1 MAKSGKIKQ
10 AVVLFVVT
18 FLVSLIVITYFIKSM
33 SPDVDV
39 EIGGS
44 DEQATQQEDT
54 ESEVKQPIDD
64 RLRWIQMEDNMP
76 GVSKRE
82 DGQSEEI
89 EYKSTD
95 NKVKTND
102 EEKVKEPKTAPQDE
116 ISPQKELAPIEYAKP
131 QPSHPQTSP
140 ARVAPPV
147 PMQTTRSQ
155 SSEDAFK
162 MSKVFVGSYPTI
174 EQAIQAQNRLMN
186 TNISV
191 SPFVKEVNG
200 SYVLQA
206 GSYANAHKAEAVA
219 KEISAAGFPARVVK
233 E

>member
-1 MAKSGKIKQ
+1 MANSSKIKQ
-10 AVVLFVVT
+10 TITLFVIT

-39 EIGGS
+39 EIGGGEES
-44 DEQATQQEDT
+44 SMQHDDT

-64 RLRWIQMEDNMP
+64 RLRWIQMEDNML

-89 EYKSTD
+89 EYKTTD
-95 NKVKTND
+95 NQDKNL
-102 EEKVKEPKTAPQDE
+102 EGEKVRESETSSSDENSEPGA
-116 ISPQKELAPIEYAKP
+116 LAPIEYANPQSQQTEKP
-131 QPSHPQTSP
+131 AVSE
-140 ARVAPPV
+140 PPV
-147 PMQTTRSQ
+147 PVQTSK
-155 SSEDAFK
+155 SGSDEFK

-186 TNISV
+186 TNIAV

-206 GSYANAHKAEAVA
+206 GSYANANKAEIVA

>member
-1 MAKSGKIKQ
+1 MAQSKKVKQ
-10 AVVLFVVT
+10 TWTLFIVT

-44 DEQATQQEDT
+44 DIQTAGE
-54 ESEVKQPIDD
+54 ESSESDIKKAIDD

-82 DGQSEEI
+82 DGAL
-89 EYKSTD
+89 TD
-95 NKVKTND
+95 DVVYEPTNREKEKTKEKTK
-102 EEKVKEPKTAPQDE
+102 EEKQIEPIENGQ
-116 ISPQKELAPIEYAKP
+116 ELAPIEYVNP
-131 QPSHPQTSP
+131 QNKASTQPPTP
-140 ARVAPPV
+140 AE
-147 PMQTTRSQ
+147 QTT
-155 SSEDAFK
+155 EPFK
-162 MSKVFVGSYPTI
+162 MSKVYVGSYPTI
-174 EQAIQAQNRLMN
+174 EQAIQAQNKLMN

-206 GSYANAHKAEAVA
+206 GSYANAGKAEAVSR
-219 KEISAAGFPARVVK
+219 EINSVGFQARVVK

>member
-1 MAKSGKIKQ
+1 MANSKIKQ
-10 AVVLFVVT
+10 TIALFVVT

-39 EIGGS
+39 EIGGGE
-44 DEQATQQEDT
+44 EQSVEQEGT
-54 ESEVKQPIDD
+54 ESDVKQPIDD

-82 DGQSEEI
+82 DGQTDEI
-89 EYKSTD
+89 EYTTSDSKKE
-95 NKVKTND
+95 NK
-102 EEKVKEPKTAPQDE
+102 EEKVKESEQLQDE
-116 ISPQKELAPIEYAKP
+116 TTTGQNMLAPIEYEPQQPVKTEQAAPIKP
-131 QPSHPQTSP
+131 PTPPTPASP
-140 ARVAPPV
+140 KG
-147 PMQTTRSQ
+147 
-155 SSEDAFK
+155 EEFK

-174 EQAIQAQNRLMN
+174 EQAIQAQNKLMN

-219 KEISAAGFPARVVK
+219 NEISAAGFPARVVK

>member
-1 MAKSGKIKQ
+1 MSKSSRAKQ
-10 AVVLFVVT
+10 AIALFLVT

-44 DEQATQQEDT
+44 NEQTVEQEDT
-54 ESEVKQPIDD
+54 DSEVKQPIDD

-76 GVSKRE
+76 GASKRE
-82 DGQSEEI
+82 DGQNDDI
-89 EYKSTD
+89 EYK
-95 NKVKTND
+95 TND
-102 EEKVKEPKTAPQDE
+102 KQSNNQDEKVRESQEPSDPNALE
-116 ISPQKELAPIEYAKP
+116 PIEYADPDSGLQESTK
-131 QPSHPQTSP
+131 TS
-140 ARVAPPV
+140 APPI

-155 SSEDAFK
+155 TAEEPFK

-219 KEISAAGFPARVVK
+219 NEISAAGFPARVVK

>member
-1 MAKSGKIKQ
+1 MTKSSKVKQ
-10 AVVLFVVT
+10 TIILFLVT

-39 EIGGS
+39 EIGGG
-44 DEQATQQEDT
+44 EEETLEHEDT
-54 ESEVKQPIDD
+54 DSEVKQPIDD

-76 GVSKRE
+76 GASKRD
-82 DGQSEEI
+82 DGQSEDI
-89 EYKSTD
+89 EYTTAEQEESSD
-95 NKVKTND
+95 G
-102 EEKVKEPKTAPQDE
+102 EKVKEAQNTE
-116 ISPQKELAPIEYAKP
+116 RSSESSEFEPIEYSNSSSGEIPSASNSTVPPIP
-131 QPSHPQTSP
+131 QASKHVQPKDDS
-140 ARVAPPV
+140 
-147 PMQTTRSQ
+147 
-155 SSEDAFK
+155 FK

-174 EQAIQAQNRLMN
+174 EQAIQAQNKLMN

-219 KEISAAGFPARVVK
+219 NEISAAGFPARVVK

>member
-1 MAKSGKIKQ
+1 
-10 AVVLFVVT
+10 
-18 FLVSLIVITYFIKSM
+18 M

-44 DEQATQQEDT
+44 NEQTVEQEDT
-54 ESEVKQPIDD
+54 DSEVKQPIDD

-76 GVSKRE
+76 GASKRE
-82 DGQSEEI
+82 DGQNDDI
-89 EYKSTD
+89 EYK
-95 NKVKTND
+95 TND
-102 EEKVKEPKTAPQDE
+102 KQSNNQDEKVRESQEPSDPNALE
-116 ISPQKELAPIEYAKP
+116 PIEYADPDSGLQESTK
-131 QPSHPQTSP
+131 TS
-140 ARVAPPV
+140 APPI
-147 PMQTTRSQ
+147 PMQTTR
-155 SSEDAFK
+155 
-162 MSKVFVGSYPTI
+162 SYPTI

-219 KEISAAGFPARVVK
+219 NEISAAGFPARVVK